1 MVTQSI
7 IAHCTGFRQN
17 PSINIL
23 DLDPMNEPLPVASLL
38 RRLAAL
44 IYDAF
49 LMFAI
54 TLAYATLMLIVKIIF
69 NGTDNLE
76 SIQPGPTLQWLSF
89 VGLLISL
96 GATISSV
103 GASKVRPSAWRHGGC
118 AYSDMMAI
126 WQVPFNASNGLRWQH
141 YHWLLGGLVIYGSCG
156 PPTLVVFTIFLPIL
170 T

>member
-1 MVTQSI
+1 
-7 IAHCTGFRQN
+7 
-17 PSINIL
+17 
-23 DLDPMNEPLPVASLL
+23 MNDPLPVASLL

-54 TLAYATLMLIVKIIF
+54 TLAYATLMLIIKIIF

-96 GATISSV
+96 GGYYFICWRKQGQTL
-103 GASKVRPSAWRHGGC
+103 GMKAWRLRLQQRDGNLASPFQCIKRSALATLSLAAVGIGYLWILWPSNTGC
-118 AYSDMMAI
+118 LHD
-126 WQVPFNASNGLRWQH
+126 
-141 YHWLLGGLVIYGSCG
+141 
-156 PPTLVVFTIFLPIL
+156 IL
-170 T
+170 TDTAIVVVPKEK

>member
-1 MVTQSI
+1 
-7 IAHCTGFRQN
+7 
-17 PSINIL
+17 
-23 DLDPMNEPLPVASLL
+23 MNDPLPVASLL

-76 SIQPGPTLQWLSF
+76 SIQPGPALQWLSL

-96 GATISSV
+96 GGYYFICWRKQGQTL
-103 GASKVRPSAWRHGGC
+103 GMKAWRLRLQRHDGNLASPFQCIKRSVLATLSLVAGGIG
-118 AYSDMMAI
+118 YLWI
-126 WQVPFNASNGLRWQH
+126 LWPSNSGCLH
-141 YHWLLGGLVIYGSCG
+141 D
-156 PPTLVVFTIFLPIL
+156 IL
-170 T
+170 TDTDIVVVPKEK